1 MRISSPSCQGILF
14 TAIGSRFS
22 RTFLVTS
29 VAKCSTEN
37 RGALARS
44 SRLGLE
50 LAGAGRVDIYIRL
63 GSALRVFI
71 PRVLVPIVSPLC
83 EANDMDKPVQRTADP
98 SLMRHVLAQSEGTL

>member
-1 MRISSPSCQGILF
+1 MRISFPSRQGILF
-14 TAIGSRFS
+14 TGIGNRFN

-44 SRLGLE
+44 SRLCLK

-63 GSALRVFI
+63 DSALHVFI
-71 PRVLVPIVSPLC
+71 PMVLVPIVSPVYA
-83 EANDMDKPVQRTADP
+83 ANDMDKTVPRAADL
-98 SLMRHVLAQSEGTL
+98 SLMRRVLDQSEGTL